1 MKRLALGLVA
11 LLALGGGGYGF
22 LQKFRI
28 EGLEQIRVVERD
40 GALETSTA
48 LPEDDTAVLLPSTKS
63 GVPVARRGDTI
74 RIASFNI
81 QVLGSTKL
89 SKPLV
94 MERLAQIARK
104 FDIIAV
110 QEIRSLDQTV
120 LPQFVDLINSGGR
133 AYDFVIGPRL
143 GRTVSKEQ
151 YAYIFD
157 RASIEVDRSQT
168 YTMHDPADLM
178 HREPFV
184 ALFRV
189 RGPSPQEAFT
199 FRLVNVHTDPEEVSR
214 EAALTAQIL
223 QKVRDDGVGEDDVI
237 VLGDFNAND
246 RQLRELSDLDG
257 MTLTVQGVATTP
269 RGTKQYDNIVFDPA
283 ATVEFTG
290 RAGVFDFLRAYNLS
304 VEEAIEISDHLPVW
318 AEFSIY
324 EGASRVAHAPR
335 PADAR

>member
-1 MKRLALGLVA
+1 MKRLAIGIAA
-11 LLALGGGGYGF
+11 LLALAGGGYGF
-22 LQKFRI
+22 LQKFKI
-28 EGLEQIRVVERD
+28 EGLDHLRVVERD
-40 GALETSTA
+40 APLAAASPVIADDGA
-48 LPEDDTAVLLPSTKS
+48 PLLPISTD
-63 GVPVARRGDTI
+63 VPVARSGDTV
-74 RIASFNI
+74 RIAAFNI

-94 MERLAQIARK
+94 MERLAQIVRK
-104 FDIIAV
+104 FDVVAV

-133 AYDFVIGPRL
+133 TYDYVIGPRL
-143 GRTVSKEQ
+143 GRTISKEQ
-151 YAYIFD
+151 YAFIFD

-168 YTMHDPADLM
+168 YTIHDPSDVM

-189 RGPSPQEAFT
+189 RGPAPEEAFT
-199 FRLVNVHTDPEEVSR
+199 FRLVNLHTDPEEVKR

-223 QKVRDDGVGEDDVI
+223 RKVRDDGVGEDDVI
-237 VLGDFNAND
+237 VLGDFNASD
-246 RQLRELSDLDG
+246 RELRKLSDLNA
-257 MTLTVQGVATTP
+257 MTLTVQGVSTTP
-269 RGTKQYDNIVFDPA
+269 RGTAQYDNIVFDPA

-304 VEEAIEISDHLPVW
+304 IEEAVEISDHLPVW

-324 EGASRVAHAPR
+324 EGASRVARAPVK
-335 PADAR
+335 ADAR

>member
-1 MKRLALGLVA
+1 MKRLALGMMT
-11 LLALGGGGYGF
+11 LLALAGGGYGF
-22 LQKFRI
+22 LQKFKI
-28 EGLEQIRVVERD
+28 EGLDHLRVVERD
-40 GALETSTA
+40 EPLFTPGETVDQPAAVLHSTA
-48 LPEDDTAVLLPSTKS
+48 T
-63 GVPVARRGDTI
+63 GVPVARSGDTI

-81 QVLGSTKL
+81 QVMGSTKL

-94 MERLAQIARK
+94 MERLAQIVRK
-104 FDIIAV
+104 FDIVAV
-110 QEIRSLDQTV
+110 QEIRALDQTV

-133 AYDFVIGPRL
+133 TYDFVIGPRL

-157 RASIEVDRSQT
+157 RASIEVDRSQS
-168 YTMHDPADLM
+168 YTMHDPADVM

-189 RGPSPQEAFT
+189 RGPSPREAFT
-199 FRLVNVHTDPEEVSR
+199 FRLVNLHTDPEEVKR

-246 RQLRELSDLDG
+246 RQLRELSDLRG
-257 MTLTVQGVATTP
+257 MTLTVQGVSTTP
-269 RGTKQYDNIVFDPA
+269 RGTAQYDNIVFDPS

-290 RAGVFDFLRAYNLS
+290 RAGVLDFLRAYNLS
-304 VEEAIEISDHLPVW
+304 IEEAVEISDHLPVW

-324 EGASRVAHAPR
+324 EGSSRL
-335 PADAR
+335 ARSPVPTDTK